1 MLLSADPLP
10 SPPLPAAL
18 KLEADT
24 SLLRLMTLAEC
35 ATALGISLH
44 AVKHLVSTGVLEAS
58 TGSGG
63 LKVCAALT
71 STPRI
76 GSTRVPVK

>member
-1 MLLSADPLP
+1 
-10 SPPLPAAL
+10 
-18 KLEADT
+18 
-24 SLLRLMTLAEC
+24 MTLAEC

-63 LKVCAALT
+63 LKVWAALT

-76 GSTRVPVK
+76 GSTRVPAA